1 MSKDHPEVDVGF
13 GPEMIERVK
22 QLAKLICD
30 NTMFNHC
37 AIPPSSIHAFAY
49 EILQLMEK
57 SK

>member
-1 MSKDHPEVDVGF
+1 MSKDNTVDVGF

-22 QLAKLICD
+22 QLAKMICD

-37 AIPPSSIHAFAY
+37 AIPASSIHAFSH
-49 EILQLMEK
+49 EILTLMEK